1 MIMTTTPGIDGKRVE
16 TYLDIVTGE
25 AIMGAN
31 MVRDFLAGITDIVG
45 GRSGTYEEK
54 FAEARRTALAEMRV
68 KAATL
73 QADAVIG
80 IDLDYQVIGQMLMV
94 SATGT
99 AVRLAR
105 S

>member
-1 MIMTTTPGIDGKRVE
+1 
-16 TYLDIVTGE
+16 
-25 AIMGAN
+25 
-31 MVRDFLAGITDIVG
+31 
-45 GRSGTYEEK
+45 
-54 FAEARRTALAEMRV
+54 MRV

>member
-45 GRSGTYEEK
+45 GRSGT
-54 FAEARRTALAEMRV
+54 
-68 KAATL
+68 
-73 QADAVIG
+73 
-80 IDLDYQVIGQMLMV
+80 
-94 SATGT
+94 
-99 AVRLAR
+99 
-105 S
+105 